1 MLDGASLQIEA
12 GERIGLLG
20 RNGSGKSTLM
30 KLLHGDIIPD
40 RGEIVRDKNVRI
52 SIMPQNVEDIPGS
65 VYDVV
70 ASGGQKHLD
79 LLRSYHDL
87 IIQMTNSR
95 DQALLE
101 KIERVQ
107 HQLEAVDAWQ
117 FHQKVEAVI
126 SRVGLDENA
135 EIRFLSAG
143 LERRV
148 LLARALTA
156 DPDIL
161 LLDEPTHHLD
171 ITSILWLEEFL
182 QSFDKT
188 LM

>member
-1 MLDGASLQIEA
+1 MALIWINNIPVSFGGPPMLDGASLQIEA

-107 HQLEAVDAWQ
+107 HELEAAARGS
-117 FHQKVEAVI
+117 FIKELKR
-126 SRVGLDENA
+126 S
-135 EIRFLSAG
+135 F
-143 LERRV
+143 
-148 LLARALTA
+148 RALG
-156 DPDIL
+156 
-161 LLDEPTHHLD
+161 
-171 ITSILWLEEFL
+171 WM
-182 QSFDKT
+182 KT
-188 LM
+188 LRSAFYQRD